1 MVFECLFDL
10 FQTHVNFDFI
20 ICDSYFC
27 RIMSVDVG
35 QTLKYV
41 HRNATCTAFSHS
53 FLSGILRSQA
63 DRRETCKVDTGT
75 S

>member
-1 MVFECLFDL
+1 MDFECLVEVFL
-10 FQTHVNFDFI
+10 THVNFDFI
-20 ICDSYFC
+20 ICDSSFC

-41 HRNATCTAFSHS
+41 HRNATCIAFSQA
-53 FLSGILRSQA
+53 ILRSHEQNHK
-63 DRRETCKVDTGT
+63 ETDEPDTG